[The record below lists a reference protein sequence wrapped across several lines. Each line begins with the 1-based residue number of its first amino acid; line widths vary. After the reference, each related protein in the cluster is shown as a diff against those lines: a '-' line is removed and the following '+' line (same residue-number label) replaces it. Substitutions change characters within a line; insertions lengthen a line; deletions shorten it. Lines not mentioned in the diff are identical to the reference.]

1 MSAVEPPMALLA
13 ELTYRCPLRCGYCS
27 NPVDWRDYAPELDA
41 ASWRRVMREASAMGV
56 LHAHLSGGEPLL
68 RDDLEAIVE
77 AARSEGLYV
86 NLITSAWGLTR
97 ARLAALAEAG
107 VDHVQVS
114 VQDLDAATADAIA
127 GTEVHAQKLAACA
140 WVKELG
146 LALSLNVVLHRGNI
160 DRTEGFIALAESL
173 GAERIELANTQ
184 YHGSA
189 WTHRDALRP
198 TGPQV
203 TRNERVALRARD
215 RLRGRCDV
223 IWVVPDWYA
232 DLPKPCTDGW
242 GRRFL
247 TVIPDGTALPCA
259 GAHALPGLARDNVR
273 DRALA
278 EIWERGEDFSR
289 FRGTAWMPEPCASC
303 DRREV
308 DFGGCR
314 CQAFALTHDPART
327 DPACHKSPDHDLV
340 RRARI
345 DIDPPPPA
353 PVLYRIDLR
362 RRRAEQPR

>member
-1 MSAVEPPMALLA
+1 MSDAPYALLA

-27 NPVDWRDYAPELDA
+27 NPVDWRDYRPELDT
-41 ASWRRVMREASAMGV
+41 ASWARVLREAADMGV

-68 RDDLEAIVE
+68 REDLEAIVE
-77 AARSEGLYV
+77 AARSAGLYV
-86 NLITSAWGLTR
+86 NLITSAHGLTR

-114 VQDLDAATADAIA
+114 VQDLDAARADAIA
-127 GTEVHAQKLAACA
+127 GVAAHAHKLEACA

-160 DRTEGFIALAESL
+160 DRTAGFVALAEAL

-189 WTHRDALRP
+189 WVHRDALRP
-198 TGPQV
+198 TRQQV
-203 TRNERVALRARD
+203 ERNAAVAQREAARM
-215 RLRGRCDV
+215 RGRCDV
-223 IWVVPDWYA
+223 IWVIPDWYA

-242 GRRFL
+242 GRRFI

-273 DRALA
+273 AKPLST
-278 EIWERGEDFSR
+278 IWNDGADFNR
-289 FRGTAWMPEPCASC
+289 FRGVGWMPEPCASC

-314 CQAFALTHDPART
+314 CQAFALTGDPSRT
-327 DPACHKSPDHDLV
+327 DPACHKSPDHHLV
-340 RRARI
+340 RGARL
-345 DIDPPPPA
+345 DDAAPPPA
-353 PVLYRIDLR
+353 PTLYRLDAR
-362 RRRAEQPR
+362 RGPR